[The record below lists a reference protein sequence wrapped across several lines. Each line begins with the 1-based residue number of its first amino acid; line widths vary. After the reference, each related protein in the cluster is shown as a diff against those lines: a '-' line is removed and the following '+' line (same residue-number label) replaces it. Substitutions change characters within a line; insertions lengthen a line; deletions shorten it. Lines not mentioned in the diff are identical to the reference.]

1 MGDEFEGVPEAQ
13 VPQVAQLLSEK
24 ANAEA
29 LGLTDQVEAADKGL
43 DALGYKGEKASAAE
57 KRAEAAKDEPEAK
70 SEPPKERSS
79 KKQDSTDKSA

>member
-1 MGDEFEGVPEAQ
+1 MAEYEGVPEAQ

-29 LGLTDQVEAADKGL
+29 LGLTDQVEAAEKGL
-43 DALGYKGEKASAAE
+43 DALGYKGAAE
-57 KRAEAAKDEPEAK
+57 KRKAAAEDSPEAK

-79 KKQDSTDKSA
+79 KKQDSTDK